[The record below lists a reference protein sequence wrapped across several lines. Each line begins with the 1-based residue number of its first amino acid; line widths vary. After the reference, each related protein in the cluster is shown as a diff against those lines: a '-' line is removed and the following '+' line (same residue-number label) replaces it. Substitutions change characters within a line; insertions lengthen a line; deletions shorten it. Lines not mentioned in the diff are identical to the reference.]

1 VQRASR
7 RHFQAVVIHRE
18 PDGTASYRIV
28 AMAKSVCDRLS
39 RGQGR
44 IERLVDAL
52 KSALASCVYLLPPR
66 RSPIEPSLLVL
77 IVLDEAE
84 FPQRLK
90 HAVLQPPSQTSQ
102 TSQKVWAPAGS
113 LRFMPDSLARQQRKS
128 TFGCEV
134 VPLCWTV

>member
-28 AMAKSVCDRLS
+28 AMAKSVGDRLS

-52 KSALASCVYLLPPR
+52 NPARL
-66 RSPIEPSLLVL
+66 
-77 IVLDEAE
+77 EA
-84 FPQRLK
+84 
-90 HAVLQPPSQTSQ
+90 
-102 TSQKVWAPAGS
+102 
-113 LRFMPDSLARQQRKS
+113 ARDGQGIAEK
-128 TFGCEV
+128 TFGGPEEHKGIAV
-134 VPLCWTV
+134 ELSIVQKLRSVGASKASHPEQALWHLAFQALGISE